1 MYVLYCF
8 VSEFIS
14 AQDPLK
20 ATTIV
25 VGHAVV
31 NMQLYIIDIRF
42 VISKKIRC
50 CDVVC
55 MYIFSNSTDRFYF
68 GHCSILSSI

>member
-25 VGHAVV
+25 VGHAVA

-42 VISKKIRC
+42 VISKK
-50 CDVVC
+50 
-55 MYIFSNSTDRFYF
+55 NS
-68 GHCSILSSI
+68 LL